1 MGVGGTRLVVGCILL
16 EGTRVGVGGTHLG
29 VVFIL
34 LGVIPL
40 GVVYFLLDPGSFRDL
55 VDLLRE
61 RECPSIHLVL
71 ETPEGLLGQAR
82 STLPVRVSSLLA
94 VALRGPA
101 AVSSLQGL
109 VHQVLMDRARTDQ
122 GQMAQGQMAQGQM
135 AQVRMAQ
142 ARTAQVRMAQA

>member
-122 GQMAQGQMAQGQM
+122 GQMAQGQMAQ
-135 AQVRMAQ
+135 VRMAQ